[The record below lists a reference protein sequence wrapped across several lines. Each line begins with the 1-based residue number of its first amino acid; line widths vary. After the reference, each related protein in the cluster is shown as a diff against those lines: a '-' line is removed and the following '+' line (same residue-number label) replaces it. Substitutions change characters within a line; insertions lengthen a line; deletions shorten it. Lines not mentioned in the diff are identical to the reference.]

1 MYLNIINSPMIIR
14 TILRIS
20 LSVCAVSVKAFSA
33 LAIIYSFAL
42 TAVQKNSLGASA
54 TRMVSLSSI
63 FSLIQN
69 RNGRFNRGSSDI
81 SSDYHL

>member
-1 MYLNIINSPMIIR
+1 MIIR

-42 TAVQKNSLGASA
+42 IAVQKNSLGASA

-63 FSLIQN
+63 FT
-69 RNGRFNRGSSDI
+69 
-81 SSDYHL
+81 Y

>member
-1 MYLNIINSPMIIR
+1 MIIR

-20 LSVCAVSVKAFSA
+20 LSVSAVSVKALSA

-42 TAVQKNSLGASA
+42 IAVQKNSLGASA

-63 FSLIQN
+63 FTYYKASKGKSVNIIPLLLIAIALAGEN
-69 RNGRFNRGSSDI
+69 
-81 SSDYHL
+81 